1 MGYWESVAL
10 QGRLARLYRERNG
23 IETCAGQFLLTCGA
37 SPALV
42 MALSIGF
49 EAGDRIAMARPGYVA
64 YRNTVRALGMLPVE
78 IPCGAETRFQLTA
91 DALAAIEPAP
101 QGVIIASPAT
111 PTGTIIQPE
120 ELDAIE
126 AVCADRGRD

>member
-1 MGYWESVAL
+1 MGYWESAAL
-10 QGRLARLYRERNG
+10 QERLARLYRERYG
-23 IETCAGQFLLTCGA
+23 IETGAGQFLLTCGA

-78 IPCGAETRFQLTA
+78 IPCGAERSEEHPSELQSLIRIPYAVFRLKKNKNKQH
-91 DALAAIEPAP
+91 
-101 QGVIIASPAT
+101 
-111 PTGTIIQPE
+111 TIPNQ
-120 ELDAIE
+120 
-126 AVCADRGRD
+126 